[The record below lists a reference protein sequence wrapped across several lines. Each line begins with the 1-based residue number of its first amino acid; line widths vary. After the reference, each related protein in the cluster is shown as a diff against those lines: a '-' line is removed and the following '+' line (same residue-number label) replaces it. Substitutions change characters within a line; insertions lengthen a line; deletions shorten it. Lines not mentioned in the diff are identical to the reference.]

1 MLHVIFYIEEFVLQ
15 KILVNLGYLEIY
27 YILYRK

>member
-1 MLHVIFYIEEFVLQ
+1 MLHIIFHIEEFVLQ
-15 KILVNLGYLEIY
+15 EILVNLVYLEIY